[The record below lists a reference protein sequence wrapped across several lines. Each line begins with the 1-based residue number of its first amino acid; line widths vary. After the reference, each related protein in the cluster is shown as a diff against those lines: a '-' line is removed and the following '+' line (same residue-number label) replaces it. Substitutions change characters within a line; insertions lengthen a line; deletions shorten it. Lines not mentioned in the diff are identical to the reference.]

1 MAYSLKMDKTG
12 ACAVAYTGEGATSE
26 VNSLINDQFEI
37 INVVISQIKKK
48 KKNNAGRFS
57 CWIELCSCFGS
68 SCYLPMPE

>member
-48 KKNNAGRFS
+48 KQCREIFM
-57 CWIELCSCFGS
+57 LD
-68 SCYLPMPE
+68 